1 MKTQNFWKTLLM
13 SAALLISGAMVSCD
27 KEEETPSDFEAQIS
41 TNLAST
47 TVDAAPG
54 DVIDFTVT
62 ANTDWTA
69 TTDDANNILTLS
81 KSSGS
86 EGSTSVSATISSSAS
101 YGQKATVTLTAK
113 GYIMGFEYP
122 VSETITFNLKDPN
135 FVPGDGSL
143 EHPFSVEEVI
153 AKCNSLG
160 ADVESSEAYYIKGIV
175 TEIKEPFNNSYGN
188 GTFYIGDTA
197 NATEKFYVYRIYYLN
212 NKKWTS
218 GDTDIQ
224 VGDNVVVCSKIVNYK
239 GNTPETVQNTGYL
252 YSLNGV
258 TGNGGDSGEVT
269 EPEHAGTANDPYTVA
284 DAINKAKI
292 TGTTATEEAY
302 YIKGLVKS
310 ITEQFSTQYGNA
322 TFTMVD
328 EGSNNVFT
336 AYRIRY
342 FNNENWTTG
351 GEVLHEGDE
360 VIVCGQIVNYSGNTP
375 ETAQNSGYLYKI
387 VSCTGYEEP
396 TPDPVI
402 ENVYLVENYTAVV
415 PGTYYMAGYYMG
427 GEDNLSFADYPYHVW
442 TGTTATNSGNGDVH
456 TVSYAYNATTH
467 TLTARQSGDR
477 NSISNSSYAK
487 KIEIVSAG
495 SPNTY
500 YIKSD
505 GQYLYS
511 TEASTNRRM
520 ALGDTPAP
528 WVFSAHSTGGILLTS
543 NNDVLL
549 GTAKAT
555 YDLIRSYKTASASS
569 LSYGIVLFSETDLG
583 GGSTDPDDPGTD
595 PDEPE
600 TPGTKAVTIAD
611 FLAASVSTTQVYELT
626 GTVSNIVN
634 PTYGNF
640 DLKDETG
647 SVYVYGLTKEYVS
660 SNDKSFSSL
669 GVGEGDK
676 IKIQGYRAEYN
687 NAAQVGSAWLI
698 EIVEKAK
705 EPEVEEGYAVA
716 TFNVT
721 DIYDGEPNGT
731 SVDGKTFTV
740 DGITFS
746 FAKASSATT
755 PAWYANGGE
764 IRLYHNG
771 TLTVAGATITSI
783 VLSTKASD
791 GNELSATPGTL
802 DSNTWTGESSS
813 IKFSVGPK
821 STGANGGHHKISKLV
836 VTYKK

>member
-269 EPEHAGTANDPYTVA
+269 EPEHAGTADDPYTVA

-292 TGTTATEEAY
+292 TGETATEEAY

-310 ITEQFSTQYGNA
+310 ITEQFSAQYGNA

-336 AYRIRY
+336 AYRILY
-342 FNNENWTTG
+342 LNNEKWTTG
-351 GEVLHEGDE
+351 GEVMHEGDE
-360 VIVCGQIVNYSGNTP
+360 VIVCGQIVNYYGNTP
-375 ETAQNSGYLYKI
+375 ETAQGSGYLYKI

-396 TPDPVI
+396 TPDPVPD
-402 ENVYLVENYTAVV
+402 NVNFQSDSPFVC
-415 PGTYYMAGYYMG
+415 
-427 GEDNLSFADYPYHVW
+427 SADD
-442 TGTTATNSGNGDVH
+442 S
-456 TVSYAYNATTH
+456 
-467 TLTARQSGDR
+467 
-477 NSISNSSYAK
+477 
-487 KIEIVSAG
+487 
-495 SPNTY
+495 
-500 YIKSD
+500 
-505 GQYLYS
+505 
-511 TEASTNRRM
+511 
-520 ALGDTPAP
+520 
-528 WVFSAHSTGGILLTS
+528 
-543 NNDVLL
+543 
-549 GTAKAT
+549 
-555 YDLIRSYKTASASS
+555 ASASYTLGSSTFNGKSASGFKLGTGSKSGKFTSAAVGVAGDCTLS
-569 LSYGIVLFSETDLG
+569 LYAVAWKGQAGTLKVSVAG
-583 GGSTDPDDPGTD
+583 GGSIEGTDKYELKSNNGATGNAPFTVTDLTQADYYTFSIKGLTANSTISFETVDGTYRAVVAGVHLTGGTATEPDPGTD

-600 TPGTKAVTIAD
+600 TPGAKAVTIVD

-634 PTYGNF
+634 TTYGNF